1 MAERA
6 RTLLALSVALSLVD
20 CARAHSVELS
30 LGGPSQFSGFVCV
43 ADEPP
48 RTPLLQRAL
57 DAGSVTMVADFITV
71 PANVTAAGDVLLRAC
86 SGGECRTMPG
96 RRSVFRIQGG
106 SLRLPSNPTSDDLA
120 RAVAGALGEWNIT
133 ANAPD
138 GLVVVRIVATT
149 QSADTVLRTDSAGR
163 YLTFDASALV
173 GCAITPAIEFD
184 TASSPVYL
192 SLPAFGAS
200 CTESQ
205 VARCAGVP

>member
-6 RTLLALSVALSLVD
+6 RTLRALALACALAD

-43 ADEPP
+43 GDTPP
-48 RTPLLQRAL
+48 RAPLLQRAIN
-57 DAGSVTMVADFITV
+57 AGGVTMVADFITV

-86 SGGECRTMPG
+86 AGGECRSMPG
-96 RRSVFRIQGG
+96 RRSVFRIQGP
-106 SLRLPSNPTSDDLA
+106 SLRLPANATSEDLA
-120 RAVAGALGEWNIT
+120 RAVAAALTDWNIT

-149 QSADTVLRTDSAGR
+149 ESADTVLRVDAAGR
-163 YLTFDASALV
+163 YLSFAPDALV

-192 SLPAFGAS
+192 SLPSFGAN

-205 VARCAGVP
+205 VARCAGAL